1 MSNRLHSDAGES
13 YLVPLFFVCYLD
25 TSPKMCD
32 FLQSGGFYFCLSA
45 YGPLLFTRCVISCHL
60 TPDLISLLIP
70 RCLPA
75 VTLNLSDMVYIIYKI
90 TGIISGTLSEPPMW

>member
-25 TSPKMCD
+25 TYHPMCDFLSVWRFLLLFVCLWTPAFYKMCD
-32 FLQSGGFYFCLSA
+32 FL
-45 YGPLLFTRCVISCHL
+45 P
-60 TPDLISLLIP
+60 PDPALISLLIP
-70 RCLPA
+70 RYLPA

-90 TGIISGTLSEPPMW
+90 TGI